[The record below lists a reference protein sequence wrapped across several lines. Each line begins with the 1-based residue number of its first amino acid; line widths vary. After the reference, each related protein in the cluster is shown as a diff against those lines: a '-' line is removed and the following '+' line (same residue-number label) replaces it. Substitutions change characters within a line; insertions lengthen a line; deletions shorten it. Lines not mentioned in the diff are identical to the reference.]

1 MNFMINTQLPAR
13 SSTQKIS
20 TDWFGL
26 RTKRIQKTVLS
37 HRLYPRDV
45 GKDNI
50 TFITK
55 REEAFERG
63 PLPAFWS
70 SVPQDQQNRLYAI
83 LVPRIAVSCD
93 GLGEE

>member
-1 MNFMINTQLPAR
+1 M
-13 SSTQKIS
+13 
-20 TDWFGL
+20 
-26 RTKRIQKTVLS
+26 
-37 HRLYPRDV
+37 
-45 GKDNI
+45 DNI

-55 REEAFERG
+55 REGAFERG